1 MSRYRWPKYSNEEP
15 ALPVAIVT
23 VEGGAGMKYISSSEI
38 VPTASTAAADVLKI
52 CQRLNPS
59 MPLP

>member
-1 MSRYRWPKYSNEEP
+1 
-15 ALPVAIVT
+15 
-23 VEGGAGMKYISSSEI
+23 

-59 MPLP
+59 IATSLSLNPP